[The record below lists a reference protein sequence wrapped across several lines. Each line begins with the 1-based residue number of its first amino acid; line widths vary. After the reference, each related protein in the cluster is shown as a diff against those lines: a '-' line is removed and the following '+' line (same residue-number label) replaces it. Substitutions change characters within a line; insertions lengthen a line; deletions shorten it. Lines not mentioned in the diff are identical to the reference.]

1 MSKKVLTPEQ
11 AEIKAMKK
19 ARASDNWLS
28 FVSLVLA
35 VALVFTVVSIGKSQ
49 GAKNVVSVGGE
60 ITENSNQEQGDN
72 TQTPTPDAQQNQ
84 NKDTQSA
91 EKEVSTGGDVVEN
104 VNQEQNNTQTQ
115 TPENQQNQ
123 SNDTQVQ
130 ETPQDEVDENKI
142 SDDPSQWSKEQIVY
156 IYKQA
161 ATKSHDTAESSQTM
175 TMPVMN
181 VNDGD
186 GALGFFISMVRPVIN
201 TVLEKQA
208 TTYGGI
214 TGGYKN
220 LVASDVDTAKAYK
233 EGNYTVIE
241 MRMVEQTDGLYGDAQ
256 SGTVGHAINVL
267 GNVAT
272 AVEQFPDFDIKY
284 EEADI
289 KIHYA
294 DPIVKVRIN
303 ENGMIENG
311 TWSYMSKIDI
321 KHLAIGS
328 VMVDKAYAEIEYV
341 IVVGGGF

>member
-1 MSKKVLTPEQ
+1 MSKKVLTVEQ

-19 ARASDNWLS
+19 ARSSERRNA
-28 FVSLVLA
+28 FVAVLLA
-35 VALVFTVVSIGKSQ
+35 VAIGFAALSMGKSFSEN
-49 GAKNVVSVGGE
+49 KNAGE
-60 ITENSNQEQGDN
+60 GESYITDDTVNQNSNIEN
-72 TQTPTPDAQQNQ
+72 TTPDN
-84 NKDTQSA
+84 S
-91 EKEVSTGGDVVEN
+91 
-104 VNQEQNNTQTQ
+104 
-115 TPENQQNQ
+115 QNQ
-123 SNDTQVQ
+123 SNSSQVQ

-142 SDDPSQWSKEQIVY
+142 SDNPADWSKEQIVY
-156 IYKQA
+156 MYKQA

-175 TMPVMN
+175 TMPTMV

-186 GALGFFISMVRPVIN
+186 GALGFFINMAKPVIDS
-201 TVLEKQA
+201 VIEKQA

-214 TGGYKN
+214 TGGYQK

-233 EGNYTVIE
+233 DGKYTVIE
-241 MRMVEQTDGLYGDAQ
+241 MRMVEQTDGLYGDPQ
-256 SGTVGHAINVL
+256 EGTVGHAINVL

-303 ENGMIENG
+303 ENGIIEKG
-311 TWSYMSKIDI
+311 TWSYMSEIDI

>member
-1 MSKKVLTPEQ
+1 MSKKVLTVEQ

-19 ARASDNWLS
+19 ARSSERRNA
-28 FVSLVLA
+28 FVAVLLA
-35 VALVFTVVSIGKSQ
+35 VAIGFAALSMGKSFSEN
-49 GAKNVVSVGGE
+49 KNAGE
-60 ITENSNQEQGDN
+60 GESYITDDTVNQNSNIEN
-72 TQTPTPDAQQNQ
+72 TTPDN
-84 NKDTQSA
+84 S
-91 EKEVSTGGDVVEN
+91 
-104 VNQEQNNTQTQ
+104 
-115 TPENQQNQ
+115 QNQ
-123 SNDTQVQ
+123 SNSSQVQ

-142 SDDPSQWSKEQIVY
+142 SDNPADWSKEQIVY
-156 IYKQA
+156 MYKQA

-175 TMPVMN
+175 TMPTMI

-186 GALGFFISMVRPVIN
+186 GALGFFINMVKPVIDS
-201 TVLEKQA
+201 VIEKQA
-208 TTYGGI
+208 TTYPGI
-214 TGGYKN
+214 TGGYQK

-233 EGNYTVIE
+233 EGKYTVIE
-241 MRMVEQTDGLYGDAQ
+241 MRMVEQTDGLYGDPQ
-256 SGTVGHAINVL
+256 EGTVGHAINVL

-303 ENGMIENG
+303 ENGIIEKG
-311 TWSYMSKIDI
+311 TWSYMSEIDI

-328 VMVDKAYAEIEYV
+328 VMVDKAYAEIEYI

>member
-1 MSKKVLTPEQ
+1 MAKKVLTVEQ

-19 ARASDNWLS
+19 ARSSERRVAFIAIL
-28 FVSLVLA
+28 LA
-35 VALVFTVVSIGKSQ
+35 VAIVIAALSIGKSFSES
-49 GAKNVVSVGGE
+49 KNAGE
-60 ITENSNQEQGDN
+60 GEAYIIDDTANQNSNIDNVTPDNSQNQSDN
-72 TQTPTPDAQQNQ
+72 TQQQTPQQETV
-84 NKDTQSA
+84 NKD
-91 EKEVSTGGDVVEN
+91 E
-104 VNQEQNNTQTQ
+104 
-115 TPENQQNQ
+115 
-123 SNDTQVQ
+123 
-130 ETPQDEVDENKI
+130 I
-142 SDDPSQWSKEQIVY
+142 SDNPADWTKEQIVY
-156 IYKQA
+156 MYKQA

-175 TMPVMN
+175 TMPTMV

-186 GALGFFISMVRPVIN
+186 GALGFFINMVKPVIDS
-201 TVLEKQA
+201 VIEKQA

-220 LVASDVDTAKAYK
+220 LVASDVDTARAYK

-241 MRMVEQTDGLYGDAQ
+241 MRMVEQTDGLYGDPQ
-256 SGTVGHAINVL
+256 EGTVGHAINVL

-303 ENGMIENG
+303 ENGMIEKG

>member
-1 MSKKVLTPEQ
+1 MIIGKTKGDIFMSKKVLTPEQ

-19 ARASDNWLS
+19 VRSS
-28 FVSLVLA
+28 ERRIGFVAVLLA
-35 VALVFTVVSIGKSQ
+35 VAIAFAALSMGKSF
-49 GAKNVVSVGGE
+49 GEKKNAGE
-60 ITENSNQEQGDN
+60 GEAYITDNTVNQNSDIQQATPDNSQNQSDN
-72 TQTPTPDAQQNQ
+72 TQQQAPQ
-84 NKDTQSA
+84 QETVNKD
-91 EKEVSTGGDVVEN
+91 E
-104 VNQEQNNTQTQ
+104 
-115 TPENQQNQ
+115 
-123 SNDTQVQ
+123 
-130 ETPQDEVDENKI
+130 I

-156 IYKQA
+156 MYKQA

-175 TMPVMN
+175 SMPVLD
-181 VNDGD
+181 VEG
-186 GALGFFISMVRPVIN
+186 GALGFFLSIAKPAIN
-201 TVLEKQA
+201 AVLEKQT

-241 MRMVEQTDGLYGDAQ
+241 MRMVEQTDGLYGDPQ
-256 SGTVGHAINVL
+256 EGTVGHAINVL

-294 DPIVKVRIN
+294 DPVVKVRIN
-303 ENGMIENG
+303 ENGIIEKG
-311 TWSYMSKIDI
+311 TWSYMSEIDI

>member
-1 MSKKVLTPEQ
+1 MAKKVLTVEQ

-19 ARASDNWLS
+19 ARSSERRVAFIAIL
-28 FVSLVLA
+28 LA
-35 VALVFTVVSIGKSQ
+35 VAIVIAALSIGKSFSES
-49 GAKNVVSVGGE
+49 KNAGE
-60 ITENSNQEQGDN
+60 GEVYITDDTANQNSNIENVTPDNSQNQSDN
-72 TQTPTPDAQQNQ
+72 TQQQTPQQETV
-84 NKDTQSA
+84 NKD
-91 EKEVSTGGDVVEN
+91 E
-104 VNQEQNNTQTQ
+104 
-115 TPENQQNQ
+115 
-123 SNDTQVQ
+123 
-130 ETPQDEVDENKI
+130 I
-142 SDDPSQWSKEQIVY
+142 SDNPADWTKEQIVY
-156 IYKQA
+156 MYKQA

-175 TMPVMN
+175 SMPTMV

-186 GALGFFISMVRPVIN
+186 GALGFFINIIKPVIDS
-201 TVLEKQA
+201 VIEKQA

-233 EGNYTVIE
+233 EGKYTVIE
-241 MRMVEQTDGLYGDAQ
+241 MRMVEQTDGLYGDPQ
-256 SGTVGHAINVL
+256 EGTVGHAINVL

-272 AVEQFPDFDIKY
+272 AVEQFPQFDIKY

-303 ENGMIENG
+303 ENGIIEKG
-311 TWSYMSKIDI
+311 TWSYMSEIDI

>member
-1 MSKKVLTPEQ
+1 MAKKVLTVEQ

-19 ARASDNWLS
+19 ARSSERRVAFIAIL
-28 FVSLVLA
+28 LA
-35 VALVFTVVSIGKSQ
+35 VAIVIAALSIGKSFSES
-49 GAKNVVSVGGE
+49 KNAGE
-60 ITENSNQEQGDN
+60 GEAYITDDTANQNSNIENVTPDNSQNQSDN
-72 TQTPTPDAQQNQ
+72 TQQQTPQQETV
-84 NKDTQSA
+84 NKD
-91 EKEVSTGGDVVEN
+91 E
-104 VNQEQNNTQTQ
+104 
-115 TPENQQNQ
+115 
-123 SNDTQVQ
+123 
-130 ETPQDEVDENKI
+130 I
-142 SDDPSQWSKEQIVY
+142 SDNPAEWTKEQIVY
-156 IYKQA
+156 MYKQA

-175 TMPVMN
+175 TMPTMV

-186 GALGFFISMVRPVIN
+186 GALGFFINIAKPVIDS
-201 TVLEKQA
+201 VIEKQA

-214 TGGYKN
+214 TGGYQK

-233 EGNYTVIE
+233 DGKYTVIE
-241 MRMVEQTDGLYGDAQ
+241 MRMVEQTDGLYGDPQ
-256 SGTVGHAINVL
+256 EGTVGHAINVL

-272 AVEQFPDFDIKY
+272 AVEQFPQFDIKY

-303 ENGMIENG
+303 ENGMIEKG

>member
-1 MSKKVLTPEQ
+1 MAKKVLTVEQ

-19 ARASDNWLS
+19 VNSSNRWIS
-28 FVSLVLA
+28 FVAVLVA
-35 VALVFTVVSIGKSQ
+35 VAFVLVAFSNGRTMGEEKNAVKEPAYITDDTATQSGGNNVDQPDNNNTPGAPTDNNQQETSQETV
-49 GAKNVVSVGGE
+49 
-60 ITENSNQEQGDN
+60 
-72 TQTPTPDAQQNQ
+72 
-84 NKDTQSA
+84 NKD
-91 EKEVSTGGDVVEN
+91 E
-104 VNQEQNNTQTQ
+104 
-115 TPENQQNQ
+115 
-123 SNDTQVQ
+123 
-130 ETPQDEVDENKI
+130 I

-156 IYKQA
+156 MYKQA

-175 TMPVMN
+175 SMPTMI

-186 GALGFFISMVRPVIN
+186 GALGFFINMVKPVIDS
-201 TVLEKQA
+201 VIEKQA

-220 LVASDVDTAKAYK
+220 LVPSDVDTAKAYK
-233 EGNYTVIE
+233 EGNYTIIE

-303 ENGMIENG
+303 ENGMIEKG

>member
-19 ARASDNWLS
+19 VRSS
-28 FVSLVLA
+28 ERRIGFVAVLLA
-35 VALVFTVVSIGKSQ
+35 VAIAFAALSMGKSF
-49 GAKNVVSVGGE
+49 GENKNAGE
-60 ITENSNQEQGDN
+60 GEAYVTDDTVNQNSDIQQA
-72 TQTPTPDAQQNQ
+72 TPDN
-84 NKDTQSA
+84 S
-91 EKEVSTGGDVVEN
+91 
-104 VNQEQNNTQTQ
+104 
-115 TPENQQNQ
+115 QNQ
-123 SNDTQVQ
+123 SNSSQVQ

-142 SDDPSQWSKEQIVY
+142 SDNPADWSKEQIVY
-156 IYKQA
+156 MYKQA

-175 TMPVMN
+175 TMPVLD
-181 VNDGD
+181 VEG
-186 GALGFFISMVRPVIN
+186 GALGFFLSIAKPAIN
-201 TVLEKQA
+201 AVLEKQT

-214 TGGYKN
+214 TGGYQK

-241 MRMVEQTDGLYGDAQ
+241 MRMVEQTDGLYGDPQ
-256 SGTVGHAINVL
+256 EGTVGHAINVL

-272 AVEQFPDFDIKY
+272 AVEQFPQFDIKY

-294 DPIVKVRIN
+294 DPVVKVRIN
-303 ENGMIENG
+303 ENGIIEKG
-311 TWSYMSKIDI
+311 TWSYMSEIDI

>member
-1 MSKKVLTPEQ
+1 MAKKVLTVEQ

-19 ARASDNWLS
+19 ARSSERRVAFIAIL
-28 FVSLVLA
+28 LA
-35 VALVFTVVSIGKSQ
+35 VAIVIAALSIGKSFSES
-49 GAKNVVSVGGE
+49 KNAGE
-60 ITENSNQEQGDN
+60 GEAYIIDDTANQNSNIEN
-72 TQTPTPDAQQNQ
+72 VTPDN
-84 NKDTQSA
+84 S
-91 EKEVSTGGDVVEN
+91 
-104 VNQEQNNTQTQ
+104 
-115 TPENQQNQ
+115 QNQ
-123 SNDTQVQ
+123 SNSTQQTPQQ
-130 ETPQDEVDENKI
+130 ETVNKDEI
-142 SDDPSQWSKEQIVY
+142 SDNPAEWTKEQIVY
-156 IYKQA
+156 MYKQA

-175 TMPVMN
+175 TMPTMV

-186 GALGFFISMVRPVIN
+186 GALGFFINMVKPVIDS
-201 TVLEKQA
+201 VIEKQA

-214 TGGYKN
+214 TGGYQK

-233 EGNYTVIE
+233 DGKYTVIE
-241 MRMVEQTDGLYGDAQ
+241 MRMVEQTDGLYGDPQ
-256 SGTVGHAINVL
+256 EGTVGHAINVL

-303 ENGMIENG
+303 ENGMIEKG

>member
-1 MSKKVLTPEQ
+1 MAKKVLTVEQ

-19 ARASDNWLS
+19 ARSSERRVAFIAIL
-28 FVSLVLA
+28 LA
-35 VALVFTVVSIGKSQ
+35 VAIVIAALSIGKSFSES
-49 GAKNVVSVGGE
+49 KNAGE
-60 ITENSNQEQGDN
+60 GEAYIIDDTANQNGNIENVTPDNSQNQSDN
-72 TQTPTPDAQQNQ
+72 TQQQTPQQETV
-84 NKDTQSA
+84 NKD
-91 EKEVSTGGDVVEN
+91 E
-104 VNQEQNNTQTQ
+104 
-115 TPENQQNQ
+115 
-123 SNDTQVQ
+123 
-130 ETPQDEVDENKI
+130 I
-142 SDDPSQWSKEQIVY
+142 SDNPAEWTKEQIVY
-156 IYKQA
+156 MYKQA

-175 TMPVMN
+175 TMPTMV

-186 GALGFFISMVRPVIN
+186 GALGFFINMVKPVIDS
-201 TVLEKQA
+201 VIEKQA

-214 TGGYKN
+214 TGGYQK

-233 EGNYTVIE
+233 DGKYTVIE
-241 MRMVEQTDGLYGDAQ
+241 MRMVEQTDGLYGDPQ
-256 SGTVGHAINVL
+256 EGTVGHAINVL

-303 ENGMIENG
+303 ENGMIEKG

>member
-1 MSKKVLTPEQ
+1 MAKKVLTPEQ
-11 AEIKAMKK
+11 AEIKALKK
-19 ARASDNWLS
+19 ARSSERRNA
-28 FVSLVLA
+28 FVAVLLA
-35 VALVFTVVSIGKSQ
+35 VAIGFAALSMGKSFSEN
-49 GAKNVVSVGGE
+49 KNAGE
-60 ITENSNQEQGDN
+60 GEAYITDNTSGQQNAPNNQGD
-72 TQTPTPDAQQNQ
+72 
-84 NKDTQSA
+84 
-91 EKEVSTGGDVVEN
+91 EIVEG
-104 VNQEQNNTQTQ
+104 EQVLAPLEQ
-115 TPENQQNQ
+115 
-123 SNDTQVQ
+123 Q
-130 ETPQDEVDENKI
+130 ETVSKDEI
-142 SDDPSQWSKEQIVY
+142 SDNPADWTKEQIVY
-156 IYKQA
+156 MYKQA

-175 TMPVMN
+175 TMPTMV

-186 GALGFFISMVRPVIN
+186 GALGFFINMVKPVIDS
-201 TVLEKQA
+201 VIEKQA

-220 LVASDVDTAKAYK
+220 LVASDVDTARAYK

-241 MRMVEQTDGLYGDAQ
+241 MRMVEQTDGLYGDPQ
-256 SGTVGHAINVL
+256 EGTVGHAINVL

-303 ENGMIENG
+303 ENGMIEKG

>member
-1 MSKKVLTPEQ
+1 MAKKVLTVEQ

-19 ARASDNWLS
+19 ARSSERRNAFIAVL
-28 FVSLVLA
+28 LA
-35 VALVFTVVSIGKSQ
+35 VAIAFAALSMGKSF
-49 GAKNVVSVGGE
+49 GENKNAGE
-60 ITENSNQEQGDN
+60 GEAYITDDTVNQNSDIQQATPDNSQNQSDN
-72 TQTPTPDAQQNQ
+72 TQQ
-84 NKDTQSA
+84 
-91 EKEVSTGGDVVEN
+91 
-104 VNQEQNNTQTQ
+104 Q
-115 TPENQQNQ
+115 TP
-123 SNDTQVQ
+123 Q
-130 ETPQDEVDENKI
+130 ETVDTDKI

-156 IYKQA
+156 MYKQA

-175 TMPVMN
+175 SMPTMV

-186 GALGFFISMVRPVIN
+186 GALGFFINMVKPVIDS
-201 TVLEKQA
+201 VIEKQA

-220 LVASDVDTAKAYK
+220 LVVSDVDTAKAYK

-256 SGTVGHAINVL
+256 AGTVGHAINVL

-294 DPIVKVRIN
+294 DPVVKVRIN
-303 ENGMIENG
+303 ENGIIEKG
-311 TWSYMSKIDI
+311 TWSYMSEIDI

>member
-1 MSKKVLTPEQ
+1 MSKKVLTVEQ

-19 ARASDNWLS
+19 ARSSDRWIS
-28 FVSLVLA
+28 FLALILA
-35 VALVFTVVSIGKSQ
+35 VAVAVAAVSIGKSFSENKK
-49 GAKNVVSVGGE
+49 AGE
-60 ITENSNQEQGDN
+60 VESYITDDTVNQNSNIEN
-72 TQTPTPDAQQNQ
+72 TTPDN
-84 NKDTQSA
+84 S
-91 EKEVSTGGDVVEN
+91 
-104 VNQEQNNTQTQ
+104 
-115 TPENQQNQ
+115 QNQ
-123 SNDTQVQ
+123 SDNNQQQQTPQQ
-130 ETPQDEVDENKI
+130 ETVNKDEI

-156 IYKQA
+156 MYKQA

-175 TMPVMN
+175 SMPTMV

-186 GALGFFISMVRPVIN
+186 GALGFFINMVKPVLDSVIK
-201 TVLEKQA
+201 KQA
-208 TTYGGI
+208 TTYRGI

-220 LVASDVDTAKAYK
+220 LVVSDVESAKAYK

-241 MRMVEQTDGLYGDAQ
+241 MRMVEQTDGLYGDPQA
-256 SGTVGHAINVL
+256 GTVGHAINVL

-303 ENGMIENG
+303 ENGMIEKG
-311 TWSYMSKIDI
+311 TWSYMTEIDI

>member
-1 MSKKVLTPEQ
+1 MAKKVLTVEQ

-19 ARASDNWLS
+19 ARSSERRVAFIAIL
-28 FVSLVLA
+28 LA
-35 VALVFTVVSIGKSQ
+35 VAIVIAALSIGKSFSES
-49 GAKNVVSVGGE
+49 KNAGE
-60 ITENSNQEQGDN
+60 GEAYIIDDTANQNSNIDNVTPDNSQNQSDN
-72 TQTPTPDAQQNQ
+72 TQQQTPQQETV
-84 NKDTQSA
+84 NKD
-91 EKEVSTGGDVVEN
+91 E
-104 VNQEQNNTQTQ
+104 
-115 TPENQQNQ
+115 
-123 SNDTQVQ
+123 
-130 ETPQDEVDENKI
+130 I
-142 SDDPSQWSKEQIVY
+142 SDNPADWTKEQIVY
-156 IYKQA
+156 MYKQA

-175 TMPVMN
+175 TMPTMV

-186 GALGFFISMVRPVIN
+186 GALGFFINMVKPVIDS
-201 TVLEKQA
+201 VIEKQA

-220 LVASDVDTAKAYK
+220 LVASDVDTARAYK

-241 MRMVEQTDGLYGDAQ
+241 MRMVEQTDGLYGDPQ
-256 SGTVGHAINVL
+256 EGTVGHAINVL

-303 ENGMIENG
+303 ENGMIEKG
-311 TWSYMSKIDI
+311 TWSYMAEIDI

>member
-1 MSKKVLTPEQ
+1 MSKKVLTVEQ

-19 ARASDNWLS
+19 ARSSDRWIS
-28 FVSLVLA
+28 FLAVILA
-35 VALVFTVVSIGKSQ
+35 VAVAVAAVSIGKSFSENKK
-49 GAKNVVSVGGE
+49 AGE
-60 ITENSNQEQGDN
+60 GEAYITDDTSGQQNAPNNQGDEIVEGE
-72 TQTPTPDAQQNQ
+72 QVLAPLEQQETV
-84 NKDTQSA
+84 NKD
-91 EKEVSTGGDVVEN
+91 E
-104 VNQEQNNTQTQ
+104 
-115 TPENQQNQ
+115 
-123 SNDTQVQ
+123 
-130 ETPQDEVDENKI
+130 I

-156 IYKQA
+156 MYKQA

-175 TMPVMN
+175 TMPTMV

-186 GALGFFISMVRPVIN
+186 GALGFFINMVKPVIDS
-201 TVLEKQA
+201 VIEKQA

-220 LVASDVDTAKAYK
+220 LVASDVESAKAYK

-241 MRMVEQTDGLYGDAQ
+241 MRMVEQTDGLYGDPQA
-256 SGTVGHAINVL
+256 GTVGHAINVL

-303 ENGMIENG
+303 ENGIIEKG
-311 TWSYMSKIDI
+311 TWSYMSEIDI

>member
-1 MSKKVLTPEQ
+1 MAKKVLTVEQ

-19 ARASDNWLS
+19 ARSSERRVAFIAIL
-28 FVSLVLA
+28 LA
-35 VALVFTVVSIGKSQ
+35 VAIVIAALSIGKSFSES
-49 GAKNVVSVGGE
+49 KNAGE
-60 ITENSNQEQGDN
+60 GEVYITDDTANQNSNIENVTPDNSQNQSDN
-72 TQTPTPDAQQNQ
+72 TQQQTPQQETV
-84 NKDTQSA
+84 NKD
-91 EKEVSTGGDVVEN
+91 E
-104 VNQEQNNTQTQ
+104 
-115 TPENQQNQ
+115 
-123 SNDTQVQ
+123 
-130 ETPQDEVDENKI
+130 I
-142 SDDPSQWSKEQIVY
+142 SDNPADWTKEQIVY
-156 IYKQA
+156 MYKQA

-175 TMPVMN
+175 SMPTMV

-186 GALGFFISMVRPVIN
+186 GALGFFINMAKPVIDS
-201 TVLEKQA
+201 VIEKQA

-214 TGGYKN
+214 TGGYQK

-233 EGNYTVIE
+233 DGKYTVIE
-241 MRMVEQTDGLYGDAQ
+241 MRMVEQTDGLYGDPQ
-256 SGTVGHAINVL
+256 EGTVGHAINVL

-272 AVEQFPDFDIKY
+272 AVEQFPQFDIKY

-303 ENGMIENG
+303 ENGMIEKG

>member
-1 MSKKVLTPEQ
+1 MSKKVLTVEQ

-19 ARASDNWLS
+19 ARSSDRWIS
-28 FVSLVLA
+28 FLALVLA
-35 VALVFTVVSIGKSQ
+35 VVVAVAAVSIGKSFSENKK
-49 GAKNVVSVGGE
+49 AGE
-60 ITENSNQEQGDN
+60 GESYITDDTVNQNSNIENTTPDN
-72 TQTPTPDAQQNQ
+72 SQNPSDNIQQQQTPQQETV
-84 NKDTQSA
+84 NKD
-91 EKEVSTGGDVVEN
+91 E
-104 VNQEQNNTQTQ
+104 
-115 TPENQQNQ
+115 
-123 SNDTQVQ
+123 
-130 ETPQDEVDENKI
+130 I

-156 IYKQA
+156 MYKQA

-175 TMPVMN
+175 SMPTMV

-186 GALGFFISMVRPVIN
+186 GALGFFINMVKPVIDS
-201 TVLEKQA
+201 VIKKQA

-220 LVASDVDTAKAYK
+220 LVASDVESAKAYK

-241 MRMVEQTDGLYGDAQ
+241 MRMVEQTDGLYGDPQA
-256 SGTVGHAINVL
+256 GTVGHAINVL

-303 ENGMIENG
+303 ENGIIEKG
-311 TWSYMSKIDI
+311 TWSYMTEIDI

>member
-1 MSKKVLTPEQ
+1 MSKKVLTVEQ

-19 ARASDNWLS
+19 ARSSDRWIS
-28 FVSLVLA
+28 FFAFILA
-35 VALVFTVVSIGKSQ
+35 VAVAVAAVSIGKSFSENKKA
-49 GAKNVVSVGGE
+49 GEGESYITDDTSV
-60 ITENSNQEQGDN
+60 
-72 TQTPTPDAQQNQ
+72 QQNVPNNQ
-84 NKDTQSA
+84 DDEVLEGEQVLAPLEQQETVNKD
-91 EKEVSTGGDVVEN
+91 E
-104 VNQEQNNTQTQ
+104 
-115 TPENQQNQ
+115 
-123 SNDTQVQ
+123 
-130 ETPQDEVDENKI
+130 I

-156 IYKQA
+156 MYKQA

-175 TMPVMN
+175 TMPTMI

-186 GALGFFISMVRPVIN
+186 GALGFFINMVKPVIDS
-201 TVLEKQA
+201 VIEKQA

-220 LVASDVDTAKAYK
+220 LVASDVESAKAYK

-241 MRMVEQTDGLYGDAQ
+241 MRMVEQTDGLYGDPQA
-256 SGTVGHAINVL
+256 GTVGHAINVL

-303 ENGMIENG
+303 ENGMIEKG
-311 TWSYMSKIDI
+311 TWSYMTEIDI

>member
-1 MSKKVLTPEQ
+1 MIIGKTKGDIFMSKKVLTPEQ

-19 ARASDNWLS
+19 VRSS
-28 FVSLVLA
+28 ERRIGFVAVLLA
-35 VALVFTVVSIGKSQ
+35 VAIAFAALSMGKSF
-49 GAKNVVSVGGE
+49 GENKNAGE
-60 ITENSNQEQGDN
+60 GEAYVTDDTVNQNSDIQQA
-72 TQTPTPDAQQNQ
+72 TPDN
-84 NKDTQSA
+84 S
-91 EKEVSTGGDVVEN
+91 
-104 VNQEQNNTQTQ
+104 
-115 TPENQQNQ
+115 QNQ
-123 SNDTQVQ
+123 SNSSQVQ

-142 SDDPSQWSKEQIVY
+142 SDNPAEWSKEQIVY
-156 IYKQA
+156 MYKQA

-175 TMPVMN
+175 SMPVLN
-181 VNDGD
+181 VEG
-186 GALGFFISMVRPVIN
+186 GALGFFLSIAKPAIN
-201 TVLEKQA
+201 AVLEKQT

-214 TGGYKN
+214 TGGYQK

-241 MRMVEQTDGLYGDAQ
+241 MRMVEQTDGLYGDPQ
-256 SGTVGHAINVL
+256 EGTVGHAINVL

-272 AVEQFPDFDIKY
+272 AVEQFPQFDIKY

-294 DPIVKVRIN
+294 DPVVKVRIN
-303 ENGMIENG
+303 ENGIIEKG
-311 TWSYMSKIDI
+311 TWSYMSEIDI

>member
-19 ARASDNWLS
+19 VRSS
-28 FVSLVLA
+28 ERRIGFVAVLLA
-35 VALVFTVVSIGKSQ
+35 VAIAFAALSMGKSF
-49 GAKNVVSVGGE
+49 GE
-60 ITENSNQEQGDN
+60 NKKAGEGEAYVTDNAVNQNSDIQQATPDNSQNQSDN
-72 TQTPTPDAQQNQ
+72 TQQQAPQ
-84 NKDTQSA
+84 QETVNKD
-91 EKEVSTGGDVVEN
+91 E
-104 VNQEQNNTQTQ
+104 
-115 TPENQQNQ
+115 
-123 SNDTQVQ
+123 
-130 ETPQDEVDENKI
+130 I
-142 SDDPSQWSKEQIVY
+142 SDDPSEWSKEQIVY
-156 IYKQA
+156 MYKQA

-175 TMPVMN
+175 SMPVLD
-181 VNDGD
+181 VEG
-186 GALGFFISMVRPVIN
+186 GALGFFLSIAKPAIN
-201 TVLEKQA
+201 AVLEKQT

-256 SGTVGHAINVL
+256 AGTVGHAINVL

-272 AVEQFPDFDIKY
+272 AVEQFPQFDIKY

-303 ENGMIENG
+303 ENGIIEKG
-311 TWSYMSKIDI
+311 TWSYMSEIDI

-328 VMVDKAYAEIEYV
+328 FMVDKAYAEIEYV

>member
-1 MSKKVLTPEQ
+1 MAKKVLTVEQ

-19 ARASDNWLS
+19 ANSSNRWMS
-28 FVSLVLA
+28 FIAILLA
-35 VALVFTVVSIGKSQ
+35 VALVLVAFSNGRTMGEEKNAGEGEAYITDDTTNQSSNNSQ
-49 GAKNVVSVGGE
+49 
-60 ITENSNQEQGDN
+60 N
-72 TQTPTPDAQQNQ
+72 TTPDTQQN
-84 NKDTQSA
+84 ND
-91 EKEVSTGGDVVEN
+91 
-104 VNQEQNNTQTQ
+104 QTQ
-115 TPENQQNQ
+115 QENQQ
-123 SNDTQVQ
+123 Q
-130 ETPQDEVDENKI
+130 ETVNKDEI
-142 SDDPSQWSKEQIVY
+142 SDNPADWTKEQIVY
-156 IYKQA
+156 MYKQA

-175 TMPVMN
+175 TMPTMV

-186 GALGFFISMVRPVIN
+186 GALGFFINMVKPVIDS
-201 TVLEKQA
+201 VIEKQA

-214 TGGYKN
+214 TGGYQK
-220 LVASDVDTAKAYK
+220 LVPSDVDTAKAYK
-233 EGNYTVIE
+233 DGKYTVIE
-241 MRMVEQTDGLYGDAQ
+241 MRMVEQTDGLYGDPQ
-256 SGTVGHAINVL
+256 EGTVGHAINVL

-303 ENGMIENG
+303 ENGMIEKG
-311 TWSYMSKIDI
+311 TWSYMTEIDI

>member
-1 MSKKVLTPEQ
+1 MAKKVLTVEQ

-19 ARASDNWLS
+19 ARSSERRVAFIAIL
-28 FVSLVLA
+28 LA
-35 VALVFTVVSIGKSQ
+35 VAIVIAALSIGKSFSES
-49 GAKNVVSVGGE
+49 KNAGE
-60 ITENSNQEQGDN
+60 GEAYITDDTANQNSNIENVTPDNSQNQSDN
-72 TQTPTPDAQQNQ
+72 TQQQTPQQETV
-84 NKDTQSA
+84 NKD
-91 EKEVSTGGDVVEN
+91 E
-104 VNQEQNNTQTQ
+104 
-115 TPENQQNQ
+115 
-123 SNDTQVQ
+123 
-130 ETPQDEVDENKI
+130 I
-142 SDDPSQWSKEQIVY
+142 SDNPAEWTKEQIVY
-156 IYKQA
+156 MYKQA

-175 TMPVMN
+175 TMHTMV

-186 GALGFFISMVRPVIN
+186 GALGFFINMVKPVIDS
-201 TVLEKQA
+201 VIEKQA

-214 TGGYKN
+214 TGGYQK

-233 EGNYTVIE
+233 DGKYTVIE
-241 MRMVEQTDGLYGDAQ
+241 MRMVEQTDGLYGDPQ
-256 SGTVGHAINVL
+256 EGTVGHAINVL

-303 ENGMIENG
+303 ENGMIEKG

>member
-1 MSKKVLTPEQ
+1 MSKKVLTVEQ

-19 ARASDNWLS
+19 ARSSDRWIS
-28 FVSLVLA
+28 FLALVLA
-35 VALVFTVVSIGKSQ
+35 VAVAVAAVSIGKSFSENKKA
-49 GAKNVVSVGGE
+49 GEGESYITDDTSV
-60 ITENSNQEQGDN
+60 
-72 TQTPTPDAQQNQ
+72 QQNVPNNQ
-84 NKDTQSA
+84 DDEVLEGEQVLAPLEQQETVNKD
-91 EKEVSTGGDVVEN
+91 E
-104 VNQEQNNTQTQ
+104 
-115 TPENQQNQ
+115 
-123 SNDTQVQ
+123 
-130 ETPQDEVDENKI
+130 I
-142 SDDPSQWSKEQIVY
+142 SDDPSEWSKEQIVY
-156 IYKQA
+156 MYKQA

-175 TMPVMN
+175 TMPTMV

-186 GALGFFISMVRPVIN
+186 GALGFFINMVKPVIDS
-201 TVLEKQA
+201 VIEKQA
-208 TTYGGI
+208 TTYPGI
-214 TGGYKN
+214 TGGYQK

-233 EGNYTVIE
+233 EGKYTVIE
-241 MRMVEQTDGLYGDAQ
+241 MRMVEQTDGLYGDPQ
-256 SGTVGHAINVL
+256 EGTVGHAINVL

-303 ENGMIENG
+303 ENGIIEKG
-311 TWSYMSKIDI
+311 TWSYMSEIDI

>member
-1 MSKKVLTPEQ
+1 MAKKVLTPEQ

-19 ARASDNWLS
+19 ARSSERRNA
-28 FVSLVLA
+28 FVAVLLA
-35 VALVFTVVSIGKSQ
+35 VAIGFAALSMGKSFSEN
-49 GAKNVVSVGGE
+49 KNAGE
-60 ITENSNQEQGDN
+60 GEAYITDDTSGQQNAPNNQGD
-72 TQTPTPDAQQNQ
+72 
-84 NKDTQSA
+84 
-91 EKEVSTGGDVVEN
+91 EIVEG
-104 VNQEQNNTQTQ
+104 EQVLAPLEQ
-115 TPENQQNQ
+115 
-123 SNDTQVQ
+123 Q
-130 ETPQDEVDENKI
+130 ETVSKDEI
-142 SDDPSQWSKEQIVY
+142 SDNPADWTKEQIVY
-156 IYKQA
+156 MYKQA

-175 TMPVMN
+175 TMPTMV

-186 GALGFFISMVRPVIN
+186 GALGFFINMVKPVIDS
-201 TVLEKQA
+201 VIEKQA

-233 EGNYTVIE
+233 DGKYTVIE
-241 MRMVEQTDGLYGDAQ
+241 MRMVEQTDGLYGDPQ
-256 SGTVGHAINVL
+256 EGTVGHAINVL

-303 ENGMIENG
+303 ENGLIEKG
-311 TWSYMSKIDI
+311 TWSYMAEIDI

>member
-1 MSKKVLTPEQ
+1 MIIGKTKGDIFMSKKVLTPEQ

-19 ARASDNWLS
+19 ARSS
-28 FVSLVLA
+28 ERRIGFVAVLLA
-35 VALVFTVVSIGKSQ
+35 VAIAFAALSMGKSFVEN
-49 GAKNVVSVGGE
+49 KNAGE
-60 ITENSNQEQGDN
+60 GEAYVTDDTVNQNSDIQQA
-72 TQTPTPDAQQNQ
+72 TPDN
-84 NKDTQSA
+84 S
-91 EKEVSTGGDVVEN
+91 
-104 VNQEQNNTQTQ
+104 
-115 TPENQQNQ
+115 QNQ
-123 SNDTQVQ
+123 SNSSQVQ

-142 SDDPSQWSKEQIVY
+142 SDNPADWSKEQIVY
-156 IYKQA
+156 MYKQA

-175 TMPVMN
+175 SMPTMV

-186 GALGFFISMVRPVIN
+186 GALGFFINMIKPVIDS
-201 TVLEKQA
+201 VIEKQA

-241 MRMVEQTDGLYGDAQ
+241 MRMVEQTDGLYGDPQ
-256 SGTVGHAINVL
+256 EGTVGHAINVL

-272 AVEQFPDFDIKY
+272 AVEQFPQFDIKY

-303 ENGMIENG
+303 ENGIIEKG
-311 TWSYMSKIDI
+311 TWSYMSEIDI